1 MWSRAQPRKMRG
13 TRPAAVA
20 GLFYPDEPGPLRR
33 LVDTFLDKA
42 SLDNAVQGKA
52 AAGEAGVPKAVIA
65 PHAGY
70 PYSGPV
76 AGFAFEPLR
85 PLRGRLERVVVIG
98 PSHHVPFRGLALP
111 EADCFDGPLGKVEI
125 DLEAS
130 ERLLELPQ
138 VRIDALPHD
147 REHAL
152 EVEVPFLQQV
162 LGPVRL
168 VPLVVGRAEPAE
180 VAEVLELLW
189 GGEETLVVVSSDLSH
204 FLDYSAARASDEAT
218 ARDILALKDTLL
230 PRQACGAAAIN
241 GLNHLAPRLGLE
253 ARLLDLRN
261 SGDTAG
267 GRDRVVGYG
276 AFSLRPGGEPA

>member
-1 MWSRAQPRKMRG
+1 MRG
-13 TRPAAVA
+13 IRPTAVA

-33 LVDTFLDKA
+33 LVDRFLDE
-42 SLDNAVQGKA
+42 AVTEEA
-52 AAGEAGVPKAVIA
+52 AVAPKAILA

-70 PYSGPV
+70 PYSGPI
-76 AGFAFEPLR
+76 AGSAFEPWR
-85 PLRGRLERVVVIG
+85 PLAGKVERVVVIG

-111 EADCFDGPLGKVEI
+111 EAEGFDSPLGKVEL
-125 DLEAS
+125 DLEAA
-130 ERLLELPQ
+130 EALLELPQ

-162 LGPVRL
+162 LGPFRL

-180 VAEVLELLW
+180 VADVLERLW
-189 GGEETLVVVSSDLSH
+189 DGDETRLVVSSDLSH
-204 FLDYSAARASDEAT
+204 FLGYGAARSSDEAT
-218 ARDILALKDTLL
+218 ARDILERKDTLL
-230 PRQACGAAAIN
+230 PQQACGAAAIN

-276 AFSLRPGGEPA
+276 AFTFSAAGVRS